1 MQEPLC
7 GDELE
12 INNLSNSL
20 KVVEVN
26 LVVWLDA
33 ENACQM
39 LVVEVDVEESA
50 LLNISDLFSDD
61 NLLEINKWM
70 FNLNIFVDEN
80 LAFCLRFF
88 SNFVSEVFDSPSH
101 VRIFVNH
108 LLNNFLLSVMEI
120 MEILFDMESF
130 LLSSERR

>member
-1 MQEPLC
+1 LQEPLC

-61 NLLEINKWM
+61 DLLEINK
-70 FNLNIFVDEN
+70 
-80 LAFCLRFF
+80 
-88 SNFVSEVFDSPSH
+88 
-101 VRIFVNH
+101 
-108 LLNNFLLSVMEI
+108 
-120 MEILFDMESF
+120 
-130 LLSSERR
+130 

>member
-1 MQEPLC
+1 LQEPLC

-61 NLLEINKWM
+61 NLLEINK
-70 FNLNIFVDEN
+70 
-80 LAFCLRFF
+80 
-88 SNFVSEVFDSPSH
+88 
-101 VRIFVNH
+101 
-108 LLNNFLLSVMEI
+108 
-120 MEILFDMESF
+120 
-130 LLSSERR
+130 

>member
-1 MQEPLC
+1 LQEPLC

-39 LVVEVDVEESA
+39 LVVEVNVEESA

-61 NLLEINKWM
+61 DLLEINK
-70 FNLNIFVDEN
+70 
-80 LAFCLRFF
+80 
-88 SNFVSEVFDSPSH
+88 
-101 VRIFVNH
+101 
-108 LLNNFLLSVMEI
+108 
-120 MEILFDMESF
+120 
-130 LLSSERR
+130 

>member
-1 MQEPLC
+1 LQEPLC

-26 LVVWLDA
+26 LMVWLDA

-61 NLLEINKWM
+61 DLLEINK
-70 FNLNIFVDEN
+70 
-80 LAFCLRFF
+80 
-88 SNFVSEVFDSPSH
+88 
-101 VRIFVNH
+101 
-108 LLNNFLLSVMEI
+108 
-120 MEILFDMESF
+120 
-130 LLSSERR
+130 

>member
-1 MQEPLC
+1 
-7 GDELE
+7 
-12 INNLSNSL
+12 
-20 KVVEVN
+20 
-26 LVVWLDA
+26 
-33 ENACQM
+33 
-39 LVVEVDVEESA
+39 
-50 LLNISDLFSDD
+50 
-61 NLLEINKWM
+61 
-70 FNLNIFVDEN
+70 VDEN